1 MKTIEID
8 GLPNL
13 KMGGSF
19 HGKLLNNQ
27 MVSAVP
33 TRLSSGKRFQKT
45 MERSTMLLMG
55 KLTTSTGP
63 FSIAML
69 VYQRVVF
76 MVDVSIV
83 WIEKKGVRI
92 QLLQQT

>member
-1 MKTIEID
+1 LKTIEID

-13 KMGGSF
+13 KMGESF

-27 MVSAVP
+27 IVSAVP
-33 TRLSSGKRFQKT
+33 TRLPSGKRLQKT

-76 MVDVSIV
+76 IVDVSIV
-83 WIEKKGVRI
+83 WIVKRGVRI